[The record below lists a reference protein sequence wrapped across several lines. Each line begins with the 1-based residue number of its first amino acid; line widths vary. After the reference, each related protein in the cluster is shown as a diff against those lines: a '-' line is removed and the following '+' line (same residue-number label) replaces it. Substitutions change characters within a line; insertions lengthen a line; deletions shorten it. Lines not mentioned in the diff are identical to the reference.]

1 MDNFQSLKIHHHPKV
16 GYRKNL
22 SRMRTLRKKKNC
34 GRTKAKG
41 NGRERKKKK
50 ENVDMKLRQKHP
62 KNLNELRSQ
71 KWTKRTEKKC
81 RLCSNT

>member
-1 MDNFQSLKIHHHPKV
+1 MDNFQSLKIHHHTKV

-41 NGRERKKKK
+41 NGREKKKK
-50 ENVDMKLRQKHP
+50 KRERRHEIAAKTP
-62 KNLNELRSQ
+62 KEL
-71 KWTKRTEKKC
+71 KRIKKSEMDKKDEKEM
-81 RLCSNT
+81 

>member
-1 MDNFQSLKIHHHPKV
+1 MV

-41 NGRERKKKK
+41 NGRERK
-50 ENVDMKLRQKHP
+50 
-62 KNLNELRSQ
+62 
-71 KWTKRTEKKC
+71 TKRERRHEIAAKTPKELKRIKKSEMDKKDEKEM
-81 RLCSNT
+81 